1 MVTSIRQ
8 ARWPKFLLT
17 FAGVSAVVWM
27 VAHKTA
33 DTTPTPVLGWDGL
46 LPCSYVASLDGAKE
60 LMLDENHFI
69 RLYDERNPKDSTERD
84 KNKTID
90 GEWSFDEA
98 LKRYALTLN
107 GVTTVY
113 SVVQPEN
120 SNTCLLVKGGLNSAN
135 LRESW
140 FSLNLEDI
148 DDTGERDDR

>member
-1 MVTSIRQ
+1 MATSIRQ
-8 ARWPKFLLT
+8 ANWPKFLLT

-27 VAHKTA
+27 VAHKPA
-33 DTTPTPVLGWDGL
+33 GTTPTPVLGWDGL

-60 LMLDENHFI
+60 LMLYENHSV
-69 RLYDERNPKDSTERD
+69 RLYDERNPKDRTERD
-84 KNKTID
+84 QNNTID

-98 LKRYALTLN
+98 LKQYAITLN

-140 FSLNLEDI
+140 FSLNLEDL
-148 DDTGERDDR
+148 DDTRERDER